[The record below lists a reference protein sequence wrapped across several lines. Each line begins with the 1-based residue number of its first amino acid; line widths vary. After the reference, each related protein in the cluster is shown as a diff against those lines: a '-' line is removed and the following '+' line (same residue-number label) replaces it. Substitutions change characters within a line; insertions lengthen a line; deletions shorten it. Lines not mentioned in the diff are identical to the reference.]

1 MPQDWF
7 PVDSNL
13 GEKSEIQ
20 AIVDVADLD
29 VATVCGRMVM
39 FWSLVDQHGVKLDQI
54 RDGFFDGFIPGY
66 TVKALCRLCGGEE
79 SFWLAVEQQTW
90 IRLYPDGVGLPGFA
104 RRFSES
110 SKMRIGDARRKQI
123 ARSKQATDER
133 PTVPDICPEPTRQ
146 NTDYRTGQDRT
157 GQEKRVHNPRSDRT
171 RSDECTASNQIPNW
185 PELDKYRGLV
195 VAPEQPPANYS
206 FDGSVFKPLKAA
218 VFRRLNPIELSIW
231 HRRQLTAVNPVVG
244 SSVAELL
251 LVLATARMVI
261 NKPEST
267 IQAGRIN
274 LFCTT
279 VGRGKWEPCR
289 GSLEKMLEQ
298 FDRLIELDATNWLHL
313 KTKALEQQS

>member
-1 MPQDWF
+1 M
-7 PVDSNL
+7 DSNL

-146 NTDYRTGQDRT
+146 NT
-157 GQEKRVHNPRSDRT
+157 
-171 RSDECTASNQIPNW
+171 
-185 PELDKYRGLV
+185 
-195 VAPEQPPANYS
+195 
-206 FDGSVFKPLKAA
+206 
-218 VFRRLNPIELSIW
+218 
-231 HRRQLTAVNPVVG
+231 VVG